1 MPHPSGQRGANRS
14 MHGLGTVHLVD
25 GRAYRGD
32 VNLDANTV
40 TVRGRLRVCSG
51 PDSAPQVTYRRLVMK
66 TWPVA
71 LVREIVWQIEEA
83 A

>member
-1 MPHPSGQRGANRS
+1 MPHPSVQRGANR

-32 VNLDANTV
+32 VNLDGNTV

-51 PDSAPQVTYRRLVMK
+51 PDSARATYRNLVMK

-71 LVREIVWQIEEA
+71 RVREIVWLLDEEA